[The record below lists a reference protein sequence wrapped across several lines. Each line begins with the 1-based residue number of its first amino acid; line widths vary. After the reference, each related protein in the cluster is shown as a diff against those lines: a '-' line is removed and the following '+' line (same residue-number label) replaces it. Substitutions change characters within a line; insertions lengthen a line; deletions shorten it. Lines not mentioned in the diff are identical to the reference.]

1 MSHAFEELKGHV
13 EGIVMSTKNYAQN
26 VLLAK
31 LPSTQNDFDR
41 YYLYVK
47 SITTDDII
55 RDFSEFRVS
64 PITVTATATALTTI
78 IVLTKLLGSSNSL
91 KQSSKHKSS
100 KKKKGKKV
108 SKAVRSNREI
118 EAVLDHV
125 ATEYGDAIDAYINN
139 YSLLKPEDIEYKY
152 NYYEEMLLKELFK
165 LDAIDV
171 MGNEVLKG
179 NRKKVVN
186 FIQDYQKRLDTF
198 KKEVGF

>member
-1 MSHAFEELKGHV
+1 MSHSLEGLKERI
-13 EGIVMSTKNYAQN
+13 EGIVLDSKNYAQN
-26 VLLAK
+26 ILANLPKSQDDLL
-31 LPSTQNDFDR
+31 L

-47 SITTDDII
+47 SITRDDII
-55 RDFSEFRVS
+55 RDFSEFKVS
-64 PITVTATATALTTI
+64 PITVTAAVTTLTTI
-78 IVLTKLLGSSNSL
+78 LVLLRFLGSG
-91 KQSSKHKSS
+91 SSQKPKS
-100 KKKKGKKV
+100 KKKKGKKL

-125 ATEYGDAIDAYINN
+125 ANEYGDAIDDYINN
-139 YSLLKPEDIEYKY
+139 YKLLKPDDVKYKY
-152 NYYEEMLLKELFK
+152 NYYEEMLLKELLK

-198 KKEVGF
+198 KKEAGF